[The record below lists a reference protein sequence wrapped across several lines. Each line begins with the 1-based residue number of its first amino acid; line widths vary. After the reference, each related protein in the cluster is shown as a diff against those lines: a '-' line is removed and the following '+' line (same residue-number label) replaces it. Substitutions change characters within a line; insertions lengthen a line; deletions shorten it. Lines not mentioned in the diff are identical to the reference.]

1 MIDDY
6 CESDRKQREQY
17 GILMKSN
24 GRNGLT
30 DIEPKG
36 LVADIQSEFVKDKVH
51 EYNLFRSGLWLL
63 DCGDFISPS

>member
-36 LVADIQSEFVKDKVH
+36 LAADIQSEFVKDKVH
-51 EYNLFRSGLWLL
+51 EYNLFRLIAHCYAL
-63 DCGDFISPS
+63 